1 LENLEHFVKNKS
13 FKEAANAIAASN
25 DILEHFIEYKHV
37 TQINQLFLKKD
48 SLCSILLATILD
60 EFKNFIN
67 LAPNNSEILY
77 EACLAINAIGDNA
90 IKSLKT
96 WFTQF
101 KLYPY
106 EEIFDPKK
114 EKDAIEFAES
124 ERRFE
129 WLKRILKDYN
139 DKYDCIFP
147 QSWGIKAQISQE
159 FCRITKLHINEMLD
173 DNNQNSRIDVD
184 VLVRVLNNTI
194 NFENNLHTYLVNEFE
209 GFNQNLKNTIG
220 GGNKNV
226 LSLKGMETQKK
237 RSDKDGKIDFNVY
250 YFILIFII

>member
-1 LENLEHFVKNKS
+1 
-13 FKEAANAIAASN
+13 
-25 DILEHFIEYKHV
+25 
-37 TQINQLFLKKD
+37 
-48 SLCSILLATILD
+48 
-60 EFKNFIN
+60 
-67 LAPNNSEILY
+67 
-77 EACLAINAIGDNA
+77 
-90 IKSLKT
+90 
-96 WFTQF
+96 
-101 KLYPY
+101 
-106 EEIFDPKK
+106 
-114 EKDAIEFAES
+114 
-124 ERRFE
+124 
-129 WLKRILKDYN
+129 
-139 DKYDCIFP
+139 
-147 QSWGIKAQISQE
+147 
-159 FCRITKLHINEMLD
+159 MLD